1 MIELLASIRFGPYF
15 LTQFL
20 GAFNDNLY
28 KNALIILITYSLAAD
43 AKLSTDTLVNLSAG
57 LFILP
62 YFLFSAFAGQLAD
75 KMEKSRYIRIIKIT
89 EIVFMCIGALAF
101 LTKNITLLLFILF
114 CMGAQSSFFG
124 PVKYGILPQHL
135 SKQELVN
142 GNGLVEMGTFLAILL
157 GTIAGGLMI
166 AFDNGIYLVSVA
178 IIFFAAIGWLIST
191 KIPLAPAV
199 DPNLKL
205 NFNLVAE
212 SAKIIRHIFGY
223 RLVFFAI
230 LGISWFWFFGA
241 VILAQFPA
249 YTKNYLNAN
258 EEVVTLLLATFS
270 LGIGLGS
277 IFCGYYSKHTI
288 RRSLRMLPAGAFGL
302 SLFGFAVTYLE
313 PAMVGT
319 HAMGF
324 SEFVTAPANLLII
337 ATLTAMSF
345 SGGLYIVPL
354 YTFIQ
359 HYAPENYR
367 SRIIAGNNIL
377 NAAFMVVAA
386 LFAIVF
392 LNQGGTILQLFACLA
407 FINIVVLIYSFIFIA
422 KFRNLKTKADG
433 LCIKS

>member
-1 MIELLASIRFGPYF
+1 MIRLLASIRFGPYF

-28 KNALIILITYSLAAD
+28 KNALIILITYTLAANS
-43 AKLSTDTLVNLSAG
+43 KLGTDTLVNLSAG

-75 KMEKSRYIRIIKIT
+75 KMEKSRYIRIIKLT
-89 EIVFMCIGALAF
+89 EIILMCVGALAF
-101 LTKNITLLLFILF
+101 ITKNINLLLFILF

-135 SKQELVN
+135 NKTDLVN

-157 GTIAGGLMI
+157 GTIVGGLI
-166 AFDNGIYLVSVA
+166 IGFDNGTYLVAIA
-178 IIFFAAIGWLIST
+178 IIFFAIVGWMIST
-191 KIPLAPAV
+191 KIPVAPAV
-199 DPNLKL
+199 DPNLEL
-205 NFNLVAE
+205 NFNLVTE
-212 SAKIIRHIFGY
+212 SAKIIRHIFTY
-223 RLVFFAI
+223 RLVFLAI
-230 LGISWFWFFGA
+230 IGISWFWFFGA
-241 VILAQFPA
+241 IILAQFPA
-249 YTKNYLNAN
+249 YTKNYLNSN

-288 RRSLRMLPAGAFGL
+288 SRSLRMLPVGALGL
-302 SLFGFAVTYLE
+302 SLFGLLITYLE
-313 PAMVGT
+313 PTLSNTEIMDFA
-319 HAMGF
+319 
-324 SEFVTAPANLLII
+324 EFVSSPGNLLIL
-337 ATLTAMSF
+337 ATFTAMSF

-392 LNQGGTILQLFACLA
+392 LNFGGTILQLFACLA
-407 FINIVVLIYSFIFIA
+407 LANIVILIYSFIFIV
-422 KFRNLKTKADG
+422 KYKQKLPNY
-433 LCIKS
+433 S

>member
-1 MIELLASIRFGPYF
+1 MSLRFGPYF

-28 KNALIILITYSLAAD
+28 KNALIILITYTLAAK
-43 AKLSTDTLVNLSAG
+43 ANLNTNTMVNLSAG

-75 KMEKSRYIRIIKIT
+75 KMEKSRYIRFIKLV
-89 EIVFMCIGALAF
+89 EIVIMSIGAIAF
-101 LTKNITLLLFILF
+101 LTGNLYLLLFILF

-166 AFDNGIYLVSVA
+166 GFDNGTLWVSVG
-178 IIFFAAIGWLIST
+178 IIFFALIGWLVST

-199 DPNLKL
+199 DPDLKL
-205 NFNLVAE
+205 NYNLLSE
-212 SAKIIRHIFGY
+212 SLGIIKHIYSY
-223 RLVFFAI
+223 RFIFWAI
-230 LGISWFWFFGA
+230 IGISWFWFYGA

-249 YTKNYLNAN
+249 YTKNYLSSN

-288 RRSLRMLPAGAFGL
+288 ERSLLLLPVGAFGL
-302 SLFGFAVTYLE
+302 TVFGLIVAWLE
-313 PAMVGT
+313 PTAIENT
-319 HAMGF
+319 LMGF
-324 SEFVTAPANLLII
+324 NQFIQYRQNLLIV
-337 ATLTAMSF
+337 AALGALSF
-345 SGGLYIVPL
+345 CGGLYIVPL

-359 HYAPENYR
+359 HYAPQNFR
-367 SRIIAGNNIL
+367 SRVIAGNNIL
-377 NAAFMVVAA
+377 NALFMVVAA
-386 LFAIVF
+386 IFAIVF
-392 LNQGGTILQLFACLA
+392 LQSGFTILELFACLA
-407 FINIVVLIYSFIFIA
+407 IMNIIIFIFSTIFML
-422 KFRNLKTKADG
+422 KFRTLEA
-433 LCIKS
+433 S

>member
-1 MIELLASIRFGPYF
+1 MINLLMSLRFGPYF

-28 KNALIILITYSLAAD
+28 KNALIILITYTLAA
-43 AKLSTDTLVNLSAG
+43 KSGLNTNTMVNLSAG

-75 KMEKSRYIRIIKIT
+75 KMEKSRYIRFIKLA
-89 EIVFMCIGALAF
+89 EIVFMCIGAIAF
-101 LTKNITLLLFILF
+101 MTGNLYLLLFILF

-166 AFDNGIYLVSVA
+166 GFDNGTVWVSA
-178 IIFFAAIGWLIST
+178 GIIFFALIGWLIST

-199 DPNLKL
+199 DPDLKL
-205 NFNLVAE
+205 NYNLVSE
-212 SAKIIRHIFGY
+212 SLRIIKHIYSY
-223 RLVFFAI
+223 RFIFWAI
-230 LGISWFWFFGA
+230 IGISWFWFYGA
-241 VILAQFPA
+241 VVLAQFPA
-249 YTKNYLNAN
+249 YTKNYLSSN

-288 RRSLRMLPAGAFGL
+288 ERSLLLLPIGALGLTVFGL
-302 SLFGFAVTYLE
+302 IVAWLQPTIIE
-313 PAMVGT
+313 GT
-319 HAMGF
+319 LMGF
-324 SEFVTAPANLLII
+324 SQFIQFKTNLLIV
-337 ATLTAMSF
+337 AALAALSF
-345 SGGLYIVPL
+345 CGGLYIVPL

-359 HYAPENYR
+359 HYAPQNFR
-367 SRIIAGNNIL
+367 SRVIAGNNIL
-377 NAAFMVVAA
+377 NALFMVVAA
-386 LFAIVF
+386 IFAIVF
-392 LNQGGTILQLFACLA
+392 LLSGFTILELFACLA
-407 FINIVVLIYSFIFIA
+407 IMNIIIFIFSTLFML
-422 KFRNLKTKADG
+422 KFRTLELD
-433 LCIKS
+433 

>member
-1 MIELLASIRFGPYF
+1 MIKLLASIRFGPYF

-28 KNALIILITYSLAAD
+28 KNALIILVTYSLASNSN
-43 AKLSTDTLVNLSAG
+43 LSTNTLVNLSAG

-75 KMEKSRYIRIIKIT
+75 KLEKSRYIRIIKIT
-89 EIVFMCIGALAF
+89 EIIFMCIGGFAF
-101 LTKNITLLLFILF
+101 VTKNINLLLFILF

-135 SKQELVN
+135 SKADLVN

-157 GTIAGGLMI
+157 GTIVGGLMI
-166 AFDNGIYLVSVA
+166 GFENGIYLVSIS
-178 IIFFAAIGWLIST
+178 IIFFAVLGWVIST
-191 KIPLAPAV
+191 RIPLAPAV
-199 DPNLKL
+199 DPDLKL
-205 NFNLVAE
+205 NLNLFAE
-212 SAKIIRHIFGY
+212 SIKIIRHIFGY
-223 RLVFFAI
+223 RLVFLAI
-230 LGISWFWFFGA
+230 IGISWFWFFGA
-241 VILAQFPA
+241 IILAQFPA

-288 RRSLRMLPAGAFGL
+288 SRSIKMLPIGALGL
-302 SLFGFAVTYLE
+302 SLFGFIIASLE
-313 PAMVGT
+313 STMVG
-319 HAMGF
+319 AEIMGF
-324 SEFVTAPANLLII
+324 SEFISSPANVLII

-345 SGGLYIVPL
+345 CGGLYIVPL

-392 LNQGGTILQLFACLA
+392 LNIGGTILQLFGCLA
-407 FINIVVLIYSFIFIA
+407 FINIVIFIYSFVFIA
-422 KFRNLKTKADG
+422 KFNNLKQQ
-433 LCIKS
+433 L

>member
-1 MIELLASIRFGPYF
+1 MFKLLMSLRFGPYF

-28 KNALIILITYSLAAD
+28 KNALIILITYTLAAK
-43 AKLSTDTLVNLSAG
+43 AGLNTDTMVNLSAG

-75 KMEKSRYIRIIKIT
+75 KMEKSRYIRIIKLA
-89 EIVFMCIGALAF
+89 EIIFMCVGAVAF
-101 LTKNITLLLFILF
+101 LTGNLYLLLFILF

-166 AFDNGIYLVSVA
+166 GFDDGALWVSIAV
-178 IIFFAAIGWLIST
+178 IFFALLGWLIST

-205 NFNLVAE
+205 NYNLLAE
-212 SAKIIRHIFGY
+212 SFKIIKHIYSYRYIFG
-223 RLVFFAI
+223 AI
-230 LGISWFWFFGA
+230 LGISWFWFYGA

-249 YTKNYLNAN
+249 YTKNYLSSN
-258 EEVVTLLLATFS
+258 EEVVTLLLAIFS

-288 RRSLRMLPAGAFGL
+288 KRSLTLLPLGALGL
-302 SLFGFAVTYLE
+302 TIFGFIVAWLE
-313 PAMVGT
+313 PTVIENTLMD
-319 HAMGF
+319 F
-324 SEFVTAPANLLII
+324 SQFITYKKNLLIV
-337 ATLTAMSF
+337 AALGALSF
-345 SGGLYIVPL
+345 CGGLYIVPL

-359 HYAPENYR
+359 HYAPENFR
-367 SRIIAGNNIL
+367 SRVIAGNNIL
-377 NAAFMVVAA
+377 NALFMVIAA
-386 LFAIVF
+386 VFAIVF
-392 LNQGGTILQLFACLA
+392 LISGRTILELFACLA
-407 FINIVVLIYSFIFIA
+407 LMNIAVFIFSTIFVL
-422 KFRNLKTKADG
+422 KFKSQKTV
-433 LCIKS
+433 

>member
-1 MIELLASIRFGPYF
+1 MIKLLASIRFGPYF

-28 KNALIILITYSLAAD
+28 KNALIILITYSLAA
-43 AKLSTDTLVNLSAG
+43 KSGLSTDTLVNLSAG

-75 KMEKSRYIRIIKIT
+75 KMEKSRYIRTIKIA
-89 EIVFMCIGALAF
+89 EIILMCFGAIAF
-101 LTKNITLLLFILF
+101 LTESIILLLIILF

-135 SKQELVN
+135 DEADLVN

-166 AFDNGIYLVSVA
+166 GFDNGAYLVAIA
-178 IIFFAAIGWLIST
+178 IIFFAAVGWLSSI
-191 KIPLAPAV
+191 KIPIAAAV
-199 DPNLKL
+199 DPDLKV
-205 NFNLVAE
+205 NFNLLAE
-212 SAKIIRHIFGY
+212 SVNIVRHIVSY
-223 RLVFFAI
+223 RLVFLAI
-230 LGISWFWFFGA
+230 IGISWFWFFGA

-249 YTKNYLNAN
+249 YTKNYLYAD

-270 LGIGLGS
+270 LGIGFGS
-277 IFCGYYSKHTI
+277 VFCGYCAKHTI
-288 RRSLRMLPAGAFGL
+288 SRSLKMLPVGAFGL
-302 SLFGFAVTYLE
+302 SLFGFVVTTLD
-313 PAMVGT
+313 PTIVGT
-319 HAMGF
+319 QAMGF
-324 SEFVTAPANLLII
+324 KEFISGNGNLLII
-337 ATLTAMSF
+337 ATFTAMSF
-345 SGGLYIVPL
+345 CGGLYIVPL

-359 HYAPENYR
+359 YYAPENYR

-392 LNQGGTILQLFACLA
+392 LANGGTILQLFACLA
-407 FINIVVLIYSFIFIA
+407 FINIIIFIYSFIFIA
-422 KFRNLKTKADG
+422 KFNRQSFKY
-433 LCIKS
+433 S

>member
-1 MIELLASIRFGPYF
+1 MIRLLTSLRFGPYF

-28 KNALIILITYSLAAD
+28 KNALIILITYSLAANS
-43 AKLSTDTLVNLSAG
+43 KLSTDTLVNLSAG

-75 KMEKSRYIRIIKIT
+75 KFEKSRYIRIIKII
-89 EIVFMCIGALAF
+89 EIVLMCMGAVAF
-101 LTKNITLLLFILF
+101 LLKDVGLLLMILF

-135 SKQELVN
+135 GKEDLVN

-157 GTIAGGLMI
+157 GTITGGLMI
-166 AFDNGIYLVSVA
+166 GLEKGTYIVAFSV
-178 IIFFAAIGWLIST
+178 IFFAALGWLSST
-191 KIPLAPAV
+191 KIPVASAV
-199 DPNLKL
+199 DPQLRL
-205 NFNLVAE
+205 NYNLVSE
-212 SAKIIRHIFGY
+212 SARIIRHAFGY
-223 RLVFFAI
+223 RYVFTAI
-230 LGISWFWFFGA
+230 IGISWFWFFGA
-241 VILAQFPA
+241 IILAQFPA
-249 YTKNYLNAN
+249 YTKNFLHAN

-277 IFCGYYSKHTI
+277 VFCGYYSKHTI
-288 RRSLRMLPAGAFGL
+288 HRSLKILPVGALGL
-302 SLFGFAVTYLE
+302 SLFGLTVTVLE
-313 PAMVGT
+313 PAIIGT
-319 HAMGF
+319 ETMGF
-324 SEFVTAPANLLII
+324 SEFVSSRQNLLIV

-345 SGGLYIVPL
+345 CGGLYIVPL

-359 HYAPENYR
+359 HFAPKNYR

-392 LNQGGTILQLFACLA
+392 LNNGGTILQLFACLA
-407 FINIVVLIYSFIFIA
+407 LINVVIFICCLIFIGRFN
-422 KFRNLKTKADG
+422 KQLSDH
-433 LCIKS
+433 SDS

>member
-1 MIELLASIRFGPYF
+1 MIKLLASIRFGPYF

-28 KNALIILITYSLAAD
+28 KNALIILITYSLAVE

-89 EIVFMCIGALAF
+89 EILFMCIGALAF
-101 LTKNITLLLFILF
+101 VTRNINLLLFILF

-135 SKQELVN
+135 SKADLVN

-157 GTIAGGLMI
+157 GTIVGGIMI
-166 AFDNGIYLVSVA
+166 GFENGVHLVAIA
-178 IIFFAAIGWLIST
+178 IIFFAALGWVIST
-191 KIPLAPAV
+191 RIPLAPAV
-199 DPNLKL
+199 DPDLKL
-205 NFNLVAE
+205 NFNLFAE
-212 SAKIIRHIFGY
+212 SIKIIRHIFSY
-223 RLVFFAI
+223 RLVFLAI
-230 LGISWFWFFGA
+230 IGISWFWFFGA
-241 VILAQFPA
+241 IILAQFPA

-277 IFCGYYSKHTI
+277 VFCGYYSKHTI
-288 RRSLRMLPAGAFGL
+288 SRSLKMLPVGAFGL
-302 SLFGFAVTYLE
+302 SLFGFTVASLE
-313 PAMVGT
+313 STMVGT
-319 HAMGF
+319 EVMGF
-324 SEFVTAPANLLII
+324 SEFISSPANLLII
-337 ATLTAMSF
+337 VTLTAMSF

-392 LNQGGTILQLFACLA
+392 LNNGGTILQLFSCLA
-407 FINIVVLIYSFIFIA
+407 FINIVIFIYSFVFIA
-422 KFRNLKTKADG
+422 KFRTSNQ
-433 LCIKS
+433 

>member
-1 MIELLASIRFGPYF
+1 MIKLLMSLRFGPYF

-28 KNALIILITYSLAAD
+28 KNALIILITYTLAVKAN
-43 AKLSTDTLVNLSAG
+43 LNTDTMVNLSAG

-75 KMEKSRYIRIIKIT
+75 KMEKSRYIRFIKLA
-89 EIVFMCIGALAF
+89 EIVFMCIGAIAF
-101 LTKNITLLLFILF
+101 LTGNLYLLLFILF

-166 AFDNGIYLVSVA
+166 GFDNGTLWVSIG
-178 IIFFAAIGWLIST
+178 IIFFAVIGWLTST

-199 DPNLKL
+199 DPDLKL
-205 NFNLVAE
+205 NYNLLSE
-212 SAKIIRHIFGY
+212 SLRIIKHIYGY
-223 RLVFFAI
+223 RFIFWAI
-230 LGISWFWFFGA
+230 IGISWFWFYGA
-241 VILAQFPA
+241 VVLAQFPA
-249 YTKNYLNAN
+249 YTKNYLSSN

-288 RRSLRMLPAGAFGL
+288 ERSLLLLPVGALGLTVFGL
-302 SLFGFAVTYLE
+302 IVAWLE
-313 PAMVGT
+313 PAASEQGLMD
-319 HAMGF
+319 F
-324 SEFVTAPANLLII
+324 SEFIIHKNNLLIVFSLG
-337 ATLTAMSF
+337 ALSF
-345 SGGLYIVPL
+345 CGGLYIVPL

-359 HYAPENYR
+359 HYAPENFR

-377 NAAFMVVAA
+377 NALFMVVAA
-386 LFAIVF
+386 IFAIVF
-392 LNQGGTILQLFACLA
+392 LLSGFTILELFACLA
-407 FINIVVLIYSFIFIA
+407 IMNIVIFIFSTMFML
-422 KFRNLKTKADG
+422 KFRTLE
-433 LCIKS
+433 LS

>member
-1 MIELLASIRFGPYF
+1 MIKLLASTRFGPYF

-28 KNALIILITYSLAAD
+28 KNALIILITYSLAVD
-43 AKLSTDTLVNLSAG
+43 ANLNTDTLVNLSAG

-75 KMEKSRYIRIIKIT
+75 KMEKSKYIRIIKIT
-89 EIVFMCIGALAF
+89 EIMFMCIGAFAF
-101 LTKNITLLLFILF
+101 VTKNINLMLFILF

-135 SKQELVN
+135 SKADLVN

-157 GTIAGGLMI
+157 GTIVGGLMI
-166 AFDNGIYLVSVA
+166 GHENGVYLVAIA
-178 IIFFAAIGWLIST
+178 IIFFAAVGWLIST

-199 DPNLKL
+199 DPDLKL
-205 NFNLVAE
+205 NFNLISE
-212 SAKIIRHIFGY
+212 SIKIIKHIFTY
-223 RLVFFAI
+223 RLVFLAI
-230 LGISWFWFFGA
+230 IGISWFWFFGA
-241 VILAQFPA
+241 IILAQFPA

-277 IFCGYYSKHTI
+277 VFCGYYSKHTI
-288 RRSLRMLPAGAFGL
+288 SRSLRMLPVGALGL
-302 SLFGFAVTYLE
+302 SLFGFAIASLE
-313 PAMVGT
+313 STMVGT
-319 HAMGF
+319 QTMGF
-324 SEFVTAPANLLII
+324 SEFTSSPANLLII

-345 SGGLYIVPL
+345 CGGLYIVPL

-392 LNQGGTILQLFACLA
+392 LNNGGTILQLFSCLA
-407 FINIVVLIYSFIFIA
+407 FINVVVFIYSFIFIA
-422 KFRNLKTKADG
+422 KFRNFEQQ
-433 LCIKS
+433 S

>member
-1 MIELLASIRFGPYF
+1 MIKLLASLRFGPYF

-28 KNALIILITYSLAAD
+28 KNALIILITYTLATQSNLNAD
-43 AKLSTDTLVNLSAG
+43 TMVNLSAG

-75 KMEKSRYIRIIKIT
+75 KMEKSKYIRIIKLT
-89 EIVFMCIGALAF
+89 EIVFMCFGALAF
-101 LTKNITLLLFILF
+101 LTSNVYLLLFILF

-166 AFDNGIYLVSVA
+166 GFENGAFLVSVA
-178 IIFFAAIGWLIST
+178 IIFFAVIGWLISN

-199 DPNLKL
+199 DPDLKL
-205 NFNLVAE
+205 NFNLLAE
-212 SAKIIRHIFGY
+212 SIKIIRQIY
-223 RLVFFAI
+223 SYKLVFGAI
-230 LGISWFWFFGA
+230 IGISWFWFYGA

-249 YTKNYLNAN
+249 YTKNYLHSD
-258 EEVVTLLLATFS
+258 EQVVTLLLAIFS

-277 IFCGYYSKHTI
+277 VFCGYYSRHTI
-288 RRSLRMLPAGAFGL
+288 RRSLTLLPIGAVGLTLFGL
-302 SLFGFAVTYLE
+302 AVAGLE
-313 PAMVGT
+313 PAST
-319 HAMGF
+319 SDELLNF
-324 SEFVTAPANLLII
+324 SQFIVKKDNLLII
-337 ATLTAMSF
+337 AALGAMSF
-345 SGGLYIVPL
+345 CGGLYIVPL

-377 NAAFMVVAA
+377 NALFMVIAA
-386 LFAIVF
+386 IFAIIF
-392 LNQGGTILQLFACLA
+392 LNSGGTIIQLFTALA
-407 FINIVVLIYSFIFIA
+407 IMNIVIVIFSYIFISEY
-422 KFRNLKTKADG
+422 KKR
-433 LCIKS
+433 IPQYS

>member
-1 MIELLASIRFGPYF
+1 MIKLLMSLRFGPYF

-28 KNALIILITYSLAAD
+28 KNALIILITYTLAAK
-43 AKLSTDTLVNLSAG
+43 ANLNTDTMVNLSAG

-75 KMEKSRYIRIIKIT
+75 KMEKSRYIRFIKLA
-89 EIVFMCIGALAF
+89 EIVFMCIGAIAF
-101 LTKNITLLLFILF
+101 LTGNLYLLLFILF

-166 AFDNGIYLVSVA
+166 GFDNGTLWVSVG
-178 IIFFAAIGWLIST
+178 IIFFALIGWLVST

-199 DPNLKL
+199 DPDLKL
-205 NFNLVAE
+205 NFNLLSE
-212 SAKIIRHIFGY
+212 SLGIIKHIYSY
-223 RLVFFAI
+223 RFIFWAI
-230 LGISWFWFFGA
+230 IGISWFWFYGA

-249 YTKNYLNAN
+249 YTKNYLSSN

-288 RRSLRMLPAGAFGL
+288 ERSLLLLPVGAFGL
-302 SLFGFAVTYLE
+302 TVFGLIVAWLE
-313 PAMVGT
+313 PTVT
-319 HAMGF
+319 ENTLMGF
-324 SEFVTAPANLLII
+324 NQFIQYKQNLLIV
-337 ATLTAMSF
+337 AALGALSF

-359 HYAPENYR
+359 HYAPQNFR
-367 SRIIAGNNIL
+367 SRVIAGNNIL
-377 NAAFMVVAA
+377 NALFMVVAA
-386 LFAIVF
+386 IFAIVF
-392 LNQGGTILQLFACLA
+392 LQSGFTILELFACLA
-407 FINIVVLIYSFIFIA
+407 IMNIIIFVFSTIFML
-422 KFRNLKTKADG
+422 KFRTLEP
-433 LCIKS
+433 S